1 MDHNQVVAERNLKAI
16 LDAAER
22 LLDRGEQITISA
34 VAAEAGLSRVTVY
47 AHFGTR
53 EQLLQGVGERAAQRV
68 AAALDEAALD
78 EGSALDALDRGLAL
92 AWQFLDQ
99 HQAIVHAT
107 GSHLSTDA
115 RRHLHGPVLVR
126 MEGLIERGRRQ
137 GSLRTDLPTEWLL
150 ASFYAL
156 IHAAADE
163 VRMGRLQPSAAHA
176 VLKTTVHDVLGRREC
191 TPIRPTPAQRQPA
204 PRKRR
209 YA

>member
-1 MDHNQVVAERNLKAI
+1 MSGTVDAPLDHNQVVAERNLKAI

-53 EQLLQGVGERAAQRV
+53 EQLLHGVGERAAQRV

-107 GSHLSTDA
+107 GSHLSSDA
-115 RRHLHGPVLVR
+115 RRHLHGAVLVR
-126 MEGLIERGRRQ
+126 MERLIERGRRQ
-137 GSLRTDLPTEWLL
+137 GSLRTDLPTGWLL

-163 VRMGRLQPSAAHA
+163 VRMGRLKPSAAHA
-176 VLKTTVHDVLGRREC
+176 VLKTTVHDVLGRR
-191 TPIRPTPAQRQPA
+191 A
-204 PRKRR
+204 
-209 YA
+209 